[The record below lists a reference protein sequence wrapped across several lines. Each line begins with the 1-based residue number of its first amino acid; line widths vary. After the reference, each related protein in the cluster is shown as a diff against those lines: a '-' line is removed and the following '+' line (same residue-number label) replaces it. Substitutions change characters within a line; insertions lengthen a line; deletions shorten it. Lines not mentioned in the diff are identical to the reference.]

1 MSKKN
6 KFYLAAENELDDRA
20 IINAIKEALNDY
32 RQGAILECRDTL
44 KSVVNAINKF
54 DKEFTL

>member
-6 KFYLAAENELDDRA
+6 KFYLSAEKELDDRA
-20 IINAIKEALNDY
+20 VINAIKEALNDY

-44 KSVVNAINKF
+44 KQIVNAIDKF

>member
-6 KFYLAAENELDDRA
+6 KFYISSEKELDDRA
-20 IINAIKEALNDY
+20 VINALKQALNDY

-44 KSVVNAINKF
+44 KQIVNAIDKF